1 METRNQNVLLVDDDQ
16 SLREVVSILLTDEGY
31 KVIQAENGQDALNLL
46 SGMSKEDLPSCV
58 ILDVMMPVMSGDEL
72 LEKLSNDYQE
82 KLGDIPVIVCSAEGR
97 IKNYNQVVAKIE
109 KPINMELL
117 CGAIKGCSG
126 IRV

>member
-1 METRNQNVLLVDDDQ
+1 MEIKNQNVLLVDDDQ

-31 KVIQAENGQDALNLL
+31 SVTQAKNGQDALNLL
-46 SGMSKEDLPSCV
+46 SGMSKEELPSCV

-72 LEKLSNDYQE
+72 LERLSSDYRE

-97 IKNYNQVVAKIE
+97 IKNYQQVVAKIE

-126 IRV
+126 IRI